1 MHRNTGNTESV
12 IVEYGFVDS
21 AKDDPNQIKQNWE
34 EYAEAVVQGVLEYIG
49 YDYDFPTTVEYYTVQ
64 AGDSLYSIA
73 NKYGMT
79 VDELK
84 RLNNLTS
91 NLLTIGQMLKV
102 SYEEN
107 IGEMNFYEVKGGD
120 TLYSI
125 ALQYNTTVDTLM
137 KNNDLTSSFL
147 QIGQVLKIPTKSSNL
162 GTYTVVAGDTL
173 YSIAKRYN
181 MSVDELKELNDLSN
195 NLLYVGQNLVVTK

>member
-1 MHRNTGNTESV
+1 MHRNTGDTESI

-49 YDYDFPTTVEYYTVQ
+49 YDYDFPTKVEYYTVK
-64 AGDSLYSIA
+64 AGDSLYGIA

-84 RLNNLTS
+84 KINNLTS
-91 NLLTIGQMLKV
+91 NLLTVGQILKV

-107 IGEMNFYEVKGGD
+107 VGEINFYEVKSGD
-120 TLYSI
+120 SLYSI
-125 ALQYNTTVDTLM
+125 AKKYNTTVDALM

-147 QIGQVLKIPTKSSNL
+147 QIGQVLKIPSTNNL

-181 MSVDELKELNDLSN
+181 MSVDELKDLNDLSN
-195 NLLYVGQNLVVTK
+195 NLLYVGQNIIVTK

>member
-12 IVEYGFVDS
+12 IVEYGFIDS
-21 AKDDPNQIKQNWE
+21 ELDDPNQIKQNWE

-49 YDYDFPTTVEYYTVQ
+49 YDYGFPSTIQYYTVK

-91 NLLTIGQMLKV
+91 NLLTSGQMIKV

-107 IGEMNFYEVKGGD
+107 VGQIDFYEVKSGD

-125 ALQYNTTVDTLM
+125 ALKYNTSVDNLM
-137 KNNDLTSSFL
+137 KNNSLTSSFL
-147 QIGQVLKIPTKSSNL
+147 QVGQVLKIPTTANL

-181 MSVDELKELNDLSN
+181 MGVDTLKELNNLSN
-195 NLLYVGQNLVVTK
+195 NLLYVGQNLVITK

>member
-1 MHRNTGNTESV
+1 MHRNTGDAESI

-49 YDYDFPTTVEYYTVQ
+49 YDYDFPTKVEYYTVK
-64 AGDSLYSIA
+64 AGDSLYGIA

-84 RLNNLTS
+84 KINNLTS
-91 NLLTIGQMLKV
+91 NLLTVGQILKV

-107 IGEMNFYEVKGGD
+107 VGEINFYEVKSGD
-120 TLYSI
+120 SLYSI
-125 ALQYNTTVDTLM
+125 AKKYNTTVDALM

-147 QIGQVLKIPTKSSNL
+147 QIGQVLKIPSTNNL

-181 MSVDELKELNDLSN
+181 MSVDELKDLNDLSN
-195 NLLYVGQNLVVTK
+195 NLLYVGQNIIVTK